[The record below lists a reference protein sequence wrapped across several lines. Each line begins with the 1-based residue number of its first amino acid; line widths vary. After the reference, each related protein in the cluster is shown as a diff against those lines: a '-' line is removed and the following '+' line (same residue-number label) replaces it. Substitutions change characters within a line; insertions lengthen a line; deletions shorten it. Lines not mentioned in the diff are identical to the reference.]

1 MRFVICYDM
10 TGLPHEQRSIYKRSI
25 YKCSIYKCSIVKR
38 SIVKRSI
45 EPRPEGA
52 GYVIF

>member
-1 MRFVICYDM
+1 M
-10 TGLPHEQRSIYKRSI
+10 TGLPPEQRSIYKRSI
-25 YKCSIYKCSIVKR
+25 Y
-38 SIVKRSI
+38 KRSI

>member
-10 TGLPHEQRSIYKRSI
+10 TGLPPEQRSIYKRSI
-25 YKCSIYKCSIVKR
+25 YKC